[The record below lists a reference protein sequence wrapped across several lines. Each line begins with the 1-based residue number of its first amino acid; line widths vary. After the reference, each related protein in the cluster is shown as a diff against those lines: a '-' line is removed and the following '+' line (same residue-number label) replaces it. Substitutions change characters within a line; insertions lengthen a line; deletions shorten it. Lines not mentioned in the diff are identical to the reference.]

1 MRTVLSSWKEIA
13 SYLGKGVRTVQR
25 WERELGLPVRRP
37 KPNEKQIVL
46 AFPEELDAWL
56 KRSPQRQ
63 VVPMGRR
70 REEFERLRLLLQRT
84 MSETRRLNETTQN
97 LLRFT
102 KRYEADQLREP
113 ERSERKAS

>member
-1 MRTVLSSWKEIA
+1 MRAVLSSWKEIA

-56 KRSPQRQ
+56 RAPHTHTPDNGLRGSQH
-63 VVPMGRR
+63 
-70 REEFERLRLLLQRT
+70 REEFARLRLLIQRT
-84 MSETRRLNETTQN
+84 MDETKRLHATTQE
-97 LLRFT
+97 LLKCT
-102 KRYEADQLREP
+102 ERYDVRHD
-113 ERSERKAS
+113 RKAS

>member
-46 AFPEELDAWL
+46 AFPEELDNWL

-63 VVPMGRR
+63 PTPLIKRH
-70 REEFERLRLLLQRT
+70 EEFERLRSLLQRT
-84 MSETRRLNETTQN
+84 MSETKRLHDTTQT

-102 KRYEADQLREP
+102 QRYEDNQAVRQVQDQ
-113 ERSERKAS
+113 RKAS

>member
-46 AFPEELDAWL
+46 AFPEELDNWL
-56 KRSPQRQ
+56 KRSPQRDFA
-63 VVPMGRR
+63 PMTKR
-70 REEFERLRLLLQRT
+70 REEFERLRVLLQQT
-84 MSETRRLNETTQN
+84 MHETQRLNETTQN

-102 KRYEADQLREP
+102 RRYETNQFREP
-113 ERSERKAS
+113 ERERKAS

>member
-56 KRSPQRQ
+56 KRPAMRSQATAHFVHGSPQN
-63 VVPMGRR
+63 
-70 REEFERLRLLLQRT
+70 REEFARLRLLIQRT
-84 MSETRRLNETTQN
+84 MDETKRLHATTQA
-97 LLRFT
+97 LLKCT
-102 KRYEADQLREP
+102 ERYDVR
-113 ERSERKAS
+113 RDRKAS